1 MERSRRVEKRHT
13 PHHFGGGG
21 GGEKRGVKTL
31 EERGRDEKERGTFK
45 FSLYVFAVACLH
57 SLDRVCERAFVSFL
71 LTLTIVVASTP
82 RIVVWGGEGKI
93 KIERVSRPRVV
104 KLLVLK
110 RKRKN
115 ICAGVVTLRDG
126 SLSQSQ
132 VARSLV
138 MSTNPDA
145 CHATRWW
152 HLLGA
157 ALSARSL

>member
-13 PHHFGGGG
+13 PHHFGG

-82 RIVVWGGEGKI
+82 GSQCGGGGENQN
-93 KIERVSRPRVV
+93 
-104 KLLVLK
+104 
-110 RKRKN
+110 RK
-115 ICAGVVTLRDG
+115 GT
-126 SLSQSQ
+126 
-132 VARSLV
+132 
-138 MSTNPDA
+138 
-145 CHATRWW
+145 
-152 HLLGA
+152 
-157 ALSARSL
+157 

>member
-13 PHHFGGGG
+13 PHHFGG

-93 KIERVSRPRVV
+93 KIERASRPRVV

-110 RKRKN
+110 KKKKKHMRRCSN
-115 ICAGVVTLRDG
+115 I
-126 SLSQSQ
+126 
-132 VARSLV
+132 
-138 MSTNPDA
+138 
-145 CHATRWW
+145 TRWFTQPITSCT
-152 HLLGA
+152 LVSNVDQPRCMPCN
-157 ALSARSL
+157 ALVASPRRCAQRP